1 MRNDPER
8 HTILHVAC
16 CTLHVS
22 PSVQRCMR
30 CPEPCCSQAI
40 QWCLCL
46 KASPQRCMVQVR
58 LCFVHHKTTADPVA
72 SEVRRRCASHRI
84 ASHRI
89 ASHRIASHRIAS
101 HRCFTC
107 GSSIRSDC
115 RGRLLR
121 PTLQS
126 GLADSR
132 RLPSDSENERVRR
145 FAIVGICSSKPI
157 GNSSAV

>member
-8 HTILHVAC
+8 HTILHLAC
-16 CTLHVS
+16 CALHVS
-22 PSVQRCMR
+22 PHTPLQCDAQSCNH
-30 CPEPCCSQAI
+30 AI

-46 KASPQRCMVQVR
+46 KASPQRCTVQVR
-58 LCFVHHKTTADPVA
+58 LCFVHHKTAADPVA

-84 ASHRI
+84 ASHR
-89 ASHRIASHRIAS
+89 
-101 HRCFTC
+101 CFTC
-107 GSSIRSDC
+107 GSSIRSVC